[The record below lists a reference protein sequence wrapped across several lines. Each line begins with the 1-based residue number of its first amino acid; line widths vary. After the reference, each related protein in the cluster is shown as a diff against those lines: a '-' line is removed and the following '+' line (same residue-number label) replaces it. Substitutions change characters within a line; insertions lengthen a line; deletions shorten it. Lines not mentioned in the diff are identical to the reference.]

1 MRLRILAL
9 TLLALGPGMRAQEL
23 VIDPE
28 TGDPKLIFE
37 DREEPLEEIFPPN
50 VHPGG
55 ENLAVPFEGVD
66 PNWTLPRLVTEEALS
81 VQGAAL
87 DIHHGK
93 ASSALALEVFGVKSV
108 PALWNLLKGS
118 KAAGE
123 VAAPLAATMPGHHG
137 ESFIYT
143 MALSPHAEIRRHAL
157 ANLSKLEGSAL
168 LGLWHEGSDDL
179 RRLVEAKFDAKKA
192 KGLDQSTSMLRS
204 PKGPGHFLA
213 PKTGSLTANLYIDLL
228 AASDVFPFLTAT
240 EKRKPALAL
249 KAAHELLETA
259 SKSPADNDHKLL
271 ARVVLGDA
279 VKFRDLDK
287 LSRHRD
293 WHLRLRLCQ
302 ALARRRDLRWEMTP
316 HLLERQRDVCL
327 LVREAANRALVTLH
341 RLPHEW
347 PAKRA
352 LRPDSHVVMAW
363 ELWWRQ
369 KERMTALLKALDKEP
384 AQEGHFTRNAR
395 VMFSES
401 SRNFDTLTLK
411 VPGLKVPLV
420 IIDANRNGRFDDFG
434 SDRMVLGD
442 PEKELSCPLSRQ
454 FPKGKDQLLVDVDE
468 AGGVRLKELKHVR
481 VPVTFKFDYAGN
493 HTPSGVSVSSAPDM
507 HFLIATDGS
516 PTLLPPGTYKFS
528 DGFVLGGKSEIGRL
542 QPNPRATAFLVP
554 EGGPGPVVTFGQK
567 LRLEAICEYDRSH
580 NRVNLSRLLVVGASG
595 EIYKKINPLVQSVE
609 VEIRAGDAKPLTR
622 TWTAT
627 YRDVT
632 TQMVGGLTPPLTE
645 EQVYLY
651 QAADRDLAAA
661 QTQWS
666 AKTDEKTAA
675 EAALEAARADL
686 AGVPALLTS
695 KRAEK
700 ETKVAQLATKQTAK
714 TSKQTELN
722 QKQSELGT
730 QQNII
735 TDRQQTLA
743 VRQAELAQ
751 KQADLVTAQAQVPQ
765 DPALI
770 ADLQSE
776 IAALQ
781 AEITDLNTQI
791 AAAQGQVAILQGQI
805 AALQAEITVLNT
817 EITALEAEI
826 ATLTAQITDLESDRF
841 QTAVAN
847 LEAQVATLTAA
858 LAALDATIA
867 TLTQTLNAGAGLAG
881 LDIASFR
888 TALLREEGMKLLARA
903 MSDNSW
909 QTLHIEEKDIPG
921 IAEADEVTVTFKA
934 KPLSFGAFEDRVF
947 KVPLK

>member
-1 MRLRILAL
+1 MLR
-9 TLLALGPGMRAQEL
+9 GQEL
-23 VIDPE
+23 VVDPE

-37 DREEPLEEIFPPN
+37 DREEPVEEVFPPN
-50 VHPGG
+50 IHPGG

-93 ASSALALEVFGVKSV
+93 VASSLALEVFGVKSV
-108 PALWNLLKGS
+108 PALWNLLRDT
-118 KAAGE
+118 KAASE
-123 VAAPLAATMPGHHG
+123 VAAPLAASMPAHHG

-143 MALSPHAEIRRHAL
+143 MALSPYAEIRRHAHS
-157 ANLSKLEGSAL
+157 NLGKLSESAL

-179 RRLVEAKFDAKKA
+179 KRLVEAKFDSKKA
-192 KGLDQSTSMLRS
+192 KGLDHAATMLRT
-204 PKGPGHFLA
+204 PKGPTHFLS
-213 PKTGSLTANLYIDLL
+213 PKTGPLTANLYIDLL
-228 AASDVFPFLTAT
+228 ASSDTLPFLTAA
-240 EKRKPALAL
+240 EKRKPALAQ
-249 KAAHELLETA
+249 KAAHELLEA
-259 SKSPADNDHKLL
+259 VAKCPADNDHKLL
-271 ARVVLGDA
+271 ARVVLGDS

-293 WHLRLRLCQ
+293 WHLRMRLCQ

-316 HLLERQRDVCL
+316 HLLERQRDICL
-327 LVREAANRALVTLH
+327 LVREAANKALMTLH

-363 ELWWRQ
+363 ELWWRHRE
-369 KERMTALLKALDKEP
+369 KMVTPLKGLDKEP
-384 AQEGHFTRNAR
+384 ALNGAFTRNAR
-395 VMFSES
+395 VLFSES

-411 VPGLKVPLV
+411 VPGLKTPLV
-420 IIDANRNGRFDDFG
+420 LIDANRNGRFDDFG

-442 PEKELSCPLSRQ
+442 PEKDQSCPLSRQ
-454 FPKGKDQLLVDVDE
+454 IPKGKDQLLVDVDE
-468 AGGVRLKELKHVR
+468 EGQVRVREIKHAR
-481 VPVTFKFDYAGN
+481 VPVTIKADYAGG

-507 HFLIATDGS
+507 HFLISTDGS
-516 PTLLPPGTYKFS
+516 PTLLPPGTYRFS

-542 QPNPRATAFLVP
+542 QPNPRASAFLVP

-580 NRVNLSRLLVVGASG
+580 NSVNLSKLLVVGSSG
-595 EIYKKINPLVQSVE
+595 EVYKKINPLVQTVE
-609 VEIRAGDAKPLTR
+609 VEIRAGDAKPLKK

-645 EQVYLY
+645 EQVYTY
-651 QAADRDLAAA
+651 QAADRDLTDA
-661 QTQWS
+661 QTRWS
-666 AKTDEKTAA
+666 VKVDEKTAA

-686 AGVPALLTS
+686 AGAPALLTA

-700 ETKVAQLATKQTAK
+700 DAKVAQLTTKQTSRTA
-714 TSKQTELN
+714 KQTELS
-722 QKQSELGT
+722 QKQSELAT
-730 QQNII
+730 QQNIV
-735 TDRQQTLA
+735 TSRQQTLA
-743 VRQAELAQ
+743 VRQGELAQ
-751 KQADLVTAQAQVPQ
+751 KQADLAAAQAQNPQ
-765 DPALI
+765 DPGLI

-781 AEITDLNTQI
+781 AEIADLNTQI
-791 AAAQGQVAILQGQI
+791 AAAQGQVALLQGQI
-805 AALQAEITVLNT
+805 TTLQAEITTLDT
-817 EITALEAEI
+817 EIAALEAEI
-826 ATLTAQITDLESDRF
+826 ATLTAQIADLESDRF
-841 QTAVAN
+841 QTAVATW
-847 LEAQVATLTAA
+847 EAQVATLTAEI
-858 LAALDATIA
+858 AALDATIA
-867 TLTQTLNAGAGLAG
+867 TLTQTLTAGAAIAG
-881 LDIASFR
+881 LDIASFK

-909 QTLHIEEKDIPG
+909 QTLHIDEKDIPG
-921 IAEADEVTVTFKA
+921 IEEADEVTVTFKA
-934 KPLSFGAFEDRVF
+934 KALPFGAFEERVF